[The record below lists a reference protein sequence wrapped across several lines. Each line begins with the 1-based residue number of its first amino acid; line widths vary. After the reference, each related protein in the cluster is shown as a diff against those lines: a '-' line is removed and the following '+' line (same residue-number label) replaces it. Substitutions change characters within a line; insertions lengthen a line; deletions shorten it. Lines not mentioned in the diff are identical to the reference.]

1 LKDFSRVMV
10 LHEKSH
16 TLREIRIIT
25 DHSEKL
31 VKEYLELYNSLNVD
45 EYQDELEQLRAM
57 YNRKKNDQRENSNA
71 ITTNNT
77 MEA

>member
-1 LKDFSRVMV
+1 MV
-10 LHEKSH
+10 LHEKGH
-16 TLREIRIIT
+16 TPREIRIIT

-71 ITTNNT
+71 ITNNNT
-77 MEA
+77 MGA